1 MLSRKIRIDSFI
13 SDEEKEEI
21 YQYSKSLS
29 VIYNECL
36 DLLKEN
42 LDFKDLSKVT
52 KGKSKTTGL
61 HSKHIQNTSREVINA
76 VKSYLAKK
84 KNDKSARFPK
94 LHREYS
100 PIIMDINLSSKT
112 VEVVNSETGEVTLEK
127 KYYPGGG
134 FKLEGKKIN
143 FTSIGFELDLSECSY
158 YDTELINYETLKQI
172 VIKIDENKRIDCIF
186 VFSEKKQEKEFNKN
200 FLSIDLGVSSIASCY
215 SNKIDCLKIQTKR
228 FKGLEKTIDELK
240 SKRDKKKKGS
250 RGYRKL
256 NKTIKRKQTKLT
268 NKRKDYLHKTS
279 KTIVDLC
286 ILNGIDNII
295 CGDIKTKELKKDYK
309 TKLNKSTQNEGLL
322 SRFKGFLKYKAENK
336 GLNFLLVNE
345 AYTSQTNCLTGERE
359 LSSNLN
365 IREVELSPGFIVDR
379 DINSAVNIAKICGDL
394 WLSHI
399 FEKNR
404 LLKIQKMNITL

>member
-21 YQYSKSLS
+21 CQYSKSLS
-29 VIYNECL
+29 DIYNECL
-36 DLLKEN
+36 DLLREN
-42 LDFKDLSKVT
+42 LNFKDLSKII

-61 HSKHIQNTSREVINA
+61 YSKHIQNTSREVINA

-94 LHREYS
+94 LYREYS
-100 PIIMDINLSSKT
+100 SIIMDINLSTKT
-112 VEVVNSETGEVTLEK
+112 VEVVNSEIGEVTLEK

-143 FTSIGFELDLSECSY
+143 FTSIGFELDLSKCSY

-186 VFSEKKQEKEFNKN
+186 VFSEKKQEKELNKN

-228 FKGLEKTIDELK
+228 FKGLERTIDELK

-250 RGYRKL
+250 RAYKKL

-286 ILNGIDNII
+286 ILNDIDNII
-295 CGDIKTKELKKDYK
+295 CGDIKTKKLKKDYK

-359 LSSNLN
+359 LSSNLS

-399 FEKNR
+399 FERNR

>member
-13 SDEEKEEI
+13 SDEEKTVI

-29 VIYNECL
+29 DIYNECL
-36 DLLKEN
+36 DLLREN
-42 LDFKDLSKVT
+42 LNFKDLSKIT

-61 HSKHIQNTSREVINA
+61 YSKHIQNTSREVINA

-94 LHREYS
+94 LYREYS
-100 PIIMDINLSSKT
+100 SIIMDLNLSTKT

-143 FTSIGFELDLSECSY
+143 FTSIGFELDLSKCSY

-186 VFSEKKQEKEFNKN
+186 VFSEKKQEKELNKN
-200 FLSIDLGVSSIASCY
+200 FLSIDRGVSSIGSCY

-228 FKGLEKTIDELK
+228 FKGLERTIDELK

-250 RGYRKL
+250 RAYKKL

-286 ILNGIDNII
+286 ILNDIDNII
-295 CGDIKTKELKKDYK
+295 CGDIKTKKLKKDYK

-336 GLNFLLVNE
+336 GLNFLLMNE

-359 LSSNLN
+359 LSSNLS

-399 FEKNR
+399 FERNR

>member
-29 VIYNECL
+29 DIYNECL
-36 DLLKEN
+36 DLLREN
-42 LDFKDLSKVT
+42 LDFKDLSKIT

-94 LHREYS
+94 LYREYS
-100 PIIMDINLSSKT
+100 SIIMDLNLSTKT

-143 FTSIGFELDLSECSY
+143 FTSIGFELDLSKCSY

-186 VFSEKKQEKEFNKN
+186 VFSEKKQAKELNKN
-200 FLSIDLGVSSIASCY
+200 FLSIDLGVSSIASATQ
-215 SNKIDCLKIQTKR
+215 IR
-228 FKGLEKTIDELK
+228 
-240 SKRDKKKKGS
+240 
-250 RGYRKL
+250 
-256 NKTIKRKQTKLT
+256 LT
-268 NKRKDYLHKTS
+268 
-279 KTIVDLC
+279 V
-286 ILNGIDNII
+286 
-295 CGDIKTKELKKDYK
+295 
-309 TKLNKSTQNEGLL
+309 
-322 SRFKGFLKYKAENK
+322 
-336 GLNFLLVNE
+336 
-345 AYTSQTNCLTGERE
+345 
-359 LSSNLN
+359 
-365 IREVELSPGFIVDR
+365 
-379 DINSAVNIAKICGDL
+379 
-394 WLSHI
+394 
-399 FEKNR
+399 
-404 LLKIQKMNITL
+404 